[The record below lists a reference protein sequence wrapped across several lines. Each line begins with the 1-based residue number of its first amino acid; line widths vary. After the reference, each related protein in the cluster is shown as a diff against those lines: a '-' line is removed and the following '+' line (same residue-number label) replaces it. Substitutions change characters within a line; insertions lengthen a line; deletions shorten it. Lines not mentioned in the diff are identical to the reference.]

1 MSTYDEILGIKP
13 KPKDYTEYG
22 DMTRESQK
30 ATPQQSYLTIG
41 SDERVPEESTPIPY
55 EPNDVKQ
62 PTSAVQAPKATNQAV
77 SVPKQHVRNAA
88 KANVNLG
95 TPQFD
100 KAITEVLKKEEPTNF
115 ETPKED
121 EQNAKGADG
130 LTAAQL
136 ARAYA
141 LTPSSL
147 NYDYSPSAD
156 TQEAKQKRDKS
167 YAEMLSTLQESMQK
181 YKPLTKEQE
190 EAKKKRDKRNAIISS
205 IGDGL
210 TALAN
215 LVATTKGSPN
225 MYDPDNGLSKR
236 YLDYYEK
243 MKADREAKRN
253 AYQNYQQLLYKLN
266 ENRYNELSSRDASK
280 AALREKQEAD
290 NQKNM
295 ADKIKLLIEADKAES
310 TGNLNKA
317 NMLRSMAL
325 AKKAE
330 EDARWT
336 GAKAKAY
343 IGNQNA
349 AAGAHRASAVR
360 SYAAAAKDYADM
372 GSSGGKSGGGSRI
385 ILNNGHGTEEVSFN
399 SKRYKDLM
407 NVVPDMA
414 RVAKQLADRYAK
426 YGMKSKTEWKNSK
439 NKEAFDK
446 FNKVYAA
453 LSNPTLASKTKLDI
467 VFQNARDFPQLYHHI
482 RQAVGA
488 EAIPQPRVTKPQ
500 PKQRVVKPQ
509 VKGGNWASGL
519 NFQ

>member
-317 NMLRSMAL
+317 NMLRNMAL

-343 IGNQNA
+343 IGNQN
-349 AAGAHRASAVR
+349 
-360 SYAAAAKDYADM
+360 AAAAKDYADM

-399 SKRYKDLM
+399 SKRYRDLL

-414 RVAKQLADRYAK
+414 RVAQRLSAK
-426 YGMKSKTEWKNSK
+426 YSNGNTLHPNATSEKYRKIAE
-439 NKEAFDK
+439 
-446 FNKVYAA
+446 A